1 MLILVQLL
9 FKVQP
14 QWLAGEQRN
23 YVMPPVSLQSLT
35 YGTLSSLLTHCFD
48 SLIRKKYKTVCC
60 WLDLHVI
67 CSIQMSNYWKSGD
80 FFFRVCY
87 WHSPFS
93 GATWQNRTTCF
104 FYVTLYILI
113 TESWNFNMNR
123 IGFSWTVEGKTG
135 GDLMYSPNLKDLY
148 NITAYCSTFF

>member
-23 YVMPPVSLQSLT
+23 YVMPPVSLQRLT
-35 YGTLSSLLTHCFD
+35 YGTLSSLTHCFD
-48 SLIRKKYKTVCC
+48 SLIRKKYKTDCC

-67 CSIQMSNYWKSGD
+67 CSIQMSNYWKSRE

-93 GATWQNRTTCF
+93 GATWQNRTLMLLYTF
-104 FYVTLYILI
+104 WSRNPGIVTW
-113 TESWNFNMNR
+113 TELVFHELLKEKQVVTWC
-123 IGFSWTVEGKTG
+123 TVLT
-135 GDLMYSPNLKDLY
+135 
-148 NITAYCSTFF
+148 